1 MTTAKPSTPK
11 VPIAVVIPG
20 VPVRSPAGPS
30 RGPRPL
36 AYLRQGVA
44 MRGLP
49 IPSGVPHAQGAALV
63 RGGRSG
69 SGRT

>member
-1 MTTAKPSTPK
+1 MT
-11 VPIAVVIPG
+11 IPG

-44 MRGLP
+44 KCVDCTGCQFLAECRTLKGPLLCE
-49 IPSGVPHAQGAALV
+49 GDAVVWVGREQAEV
-63 RGGRSG
+63 RL
-69 SGRT
+69 